1 MRNNPKKADTGLTVI
16 NPHFITYTDAI
27 LTVDVL
33 GGVDLH
39 QIERMLCTIRMSYQN
54 YPPYRTTLDLYS
66 DTQTDQ
72 LIRRLCDKWEL
83 KMVDVSRCLHTLV
96 LELET
101 YRLEHLKF
109 SGKKMQP
116 SFVMSGAERIDTLK
130 LLKSTSL
137 LSEVITRLNTMG
149 IIGENDNASILF
161 MALASHTYS
170 NPFSVLCLVKSTL
183 DKGYLLQ
190 KLMDCMPY
198 GSYSY
203 HNRISA
209 NALYYFDS
217 STIRN
222 KALIIEDLEWSKE
235 MLIPFATLQNQGRL
249 INTRTTKDRN
259 GMLHS
264 TTFEVVGR
272 LCLLACVSAHK
283 NYEHLGLPFLILY
296 SSHSPSQDM
305 ALMDYNRQMSANLL
319 DHTEIQKA
327 RHELKCIMATL
338 ENVAIVNPYATL
350 IVLPE
355 TISNPRQSLSLLL
368 HFIEII
374 TYLFQYQRHRYVDEG
389 TGETVVI
396 TAPDDIALAYSLLR
410 DSLFRKADELASTT
424 RGFYKWLIQYLKE
437 TEAITF
443 TALAI
448 RKEKAIH
455 PRTLNRYLQE
465 LKLYD
470 YLKIVGGNK
479 HRGGYEYALTEL
491 SEKQDTAGCIER
503 ELKENLKAIRKYAK
517 EQTHIT
523 Q

>member
-1 MRNNPKKADTGLTVI
+1 MKHLTVH
-16 NPHFITYTDAI
+16 NAHFINYTDALFSI
-27 LTVDVL
+27 DML
-33 GGVDLH
+33 GGVDLA
-39 QIERMLCTIRMSYQN
+39 QVERMLCTVRISFEN

-83 KMVDVSRCLHTLV
+83 KLVDVSRCLHNLV

-101 YRLEHLKF
+101 YRLEQLKF
-109 SGKKMQP
+109 SGKKTQS
-116 SFVMSGAERIDTLK
+116 SFIMTEAERNGALK

-137 LSEVITRLNTMG
+137 LNGIVTRLNTIG
-149 IIGENDNASILF
+149 IIGEDDNASILF

-170 NPFSVLCLVKSTL
+170 NPFSVLCLAKSTL

-190 KLMDCMPY
+190 KLTDCMPY

-217 STIRN
+217 KNIQN

-235 MLIPFATLQNQGRL
+235 MLKPFATLQSQGRL

-272 LCLLACVSAHK
+272 LCLIACVDSSK
-283 NYEHLGLPFLILY
+283 NYEHLGLPFLMLPLHH
-296 SSHSPSQDM
+296 SHSQEL
-305 ALMDYNRQMSANLL
+305 ALMDYRRQMSANLL
-319 DHTEIQKA
+319 SYTNIQQA
-327 RHELKCIMATL
+327 QRDLKCIIATL
-338 ENVAIVNPYATL
+338 ENVAVVNPYAPLITL
-350 IVLPE
+350 SE
-355 TISNPRQSLSLLL
+355 GISNPRQSLSLLL
-368 HFIEII
+368 HFVEII
-374 TYLFQYQRHRYVDEG
+374 TYLFQYQRQRYVDED
-389 TGETVVI
+389 TGETVVV
-396 TAPDDIALAYSLLR
+396 TDPDDIALAYRLLK
-410 DSLFRKADELASTT
+410 DSLFRKSDELASAT
-424 RGFYKWLIQYLKE
+424 RHFYKWLIKHLQEKE
-437 TEAITF
+437 ATEF
-443 TALAI
+443 TAFTI

-465 LKLYD
+465 LKLYN
-470 YLKIVGGNK
+470 YIKVVGGNK

-491 SEKQDTAGCIER
+491 SEKQDSAGRIEQ
-503 ELKENLKAIRKYAK
+503 ELEDNLTTIKKYAK
-517 EQTHIT
+517 EKTHT
-523 Q
+523 VQ